1 MQTTLICKG
10 LESKTIITHNT
21 KTRHHQSIYVLYF
34 KQLDEYISKKKEEK
48 KGKEKERKKKLSINL
63 IANIEMQLQIK
74 KGNGCLQKTLY
85 MEFKPKSKSI
95 DH

>member
-1 MQTTLICKG
+1 M
-10 LESKTIITHNT
+10 HNT

-34 KQLDEYISKKKEEK
+34 KQLDEYISKQKKK
-48 KGKEKERKKKLSINL
+48 KEKERKKKLSINL